1 MYLKPAPTIIDI
13 DVRDDADVLKPILAR
28 LTSSTELP
36 ILLVNGKPV
45 GSIEDIRE
53 LVKSGELQEMIGAAG
68 AVINGAKAKK
78 HRK

>member
-53 LVKSGELQEMIGAAG
+53 LVKSGELQEMIETAG

>member
-1 MYLKPAPTIIDI
+1 LYLKPAPIIIDI
-13 DVRDDADVLKPILAR
+13 DIRDDADVLKPILAR

-53 LVKSGELQEMIGAAG
+53 LVRSGELQHMIGAAG

-78 HRK
+78 YRK